1 MGGRGSGGGRSSGT
15 KGTNSSSST
24 NLNKQID
31 NISKKVV
38 TMKEFQN
45 NYKFYDSL
53 NNSDLVQA
61 QKITRKK
68 FLKESEKYAKMQ
80 SEQENR
86 SYYIPTLK
94 NNKFKYDTTSKE
106 WKNYK
111 KSEKDIEKQLLKAES
126 LQRSLKQVNMI
137 MDKRGLK
144 Y

>member
-38 TMKEFQN
+38 TMNEFQN

-68 FLKESEKYAKMQ
+68 
-80 SEQENR
+80 
-86 SYYIPTLK
+86 IP
-94 NNKFKYDTTSKE
+94 
-106 WKNYK
+106 
-111 KSEKDIEKQLLKAES
+111 
-126 LQRSLKQVNMI
+126 
-137 MDKRGLK
+137 
-144 Y
+144 

>member
-1 MGGRGSGGGRSSGT
+1 
-15 KGTNSSSST
+15 
-24 NLNKQID
+24 
-31 NISKKVV
+31 
-38 TMKEFQN
+38 
-45 NYKFYDSL
+45 
-53 NNSDLVQA
+53 
-61 QKITRKK
+61 
-68 FLKESEKYAKMQ
+68 MQ

-137 MDKRGLK
+137 MDKRGIK

>member
-1 MGGRGSGGGRSSGT
+1 MGGRGSGGGRSGGT
-15 KGTNSSSST
+15 KGANGSSSA

-137 MDKRGLK
+137 MDKRDLK

>member
-1 MGGRGSGGGRSSGT
+1 MGGRGSGGGRSSGGG
-15 KGTNSSSST
+15 KSSST
-24 NLNKQID
+24 KLNKQID
-31 NISKKVV
+31 NVSKKVV
-38 TMKEFQN
+38 TLKEFET

-53 NNSDLVQA
+53 NNADLTEA

-80 SEQENR
+80 GEHENR
-86 SYYIPTLK
+86 SYNIPTQK
-94 NNKFKYDTTSKE
+94 DNKFRYDTTSKE
-106 WKNYK
+106 WKDYK
-111 KSEKDIEKQLLKAES
+111 KSEKAIGKQLLKVDS